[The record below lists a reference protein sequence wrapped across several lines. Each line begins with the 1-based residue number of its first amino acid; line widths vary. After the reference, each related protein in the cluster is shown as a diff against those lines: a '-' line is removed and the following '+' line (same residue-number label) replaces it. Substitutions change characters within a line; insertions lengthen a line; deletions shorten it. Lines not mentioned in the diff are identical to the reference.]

1 MSILKLNN
9 KFLLHNTDNDSVLVP
24 AGNAGFSGVVRGNKT
39 LGAVLEL
46 LKNDT
51 TEAEII
57 SAMKSRFDAPDGAI
71 EHDVKKAL
79 SELRSIGAL
88 DE

>member
-1 MSILKLNN
+1 MKLN
-9 KFLLHNTDNDSVLVP
+9 KDFLLHNTDGETILVP

-46 LKNDT
+46 LKADT
-51 TEAEII
+51 TQAEVIA
-57 SAMKSRFDAPDGAI
+57 AMKERFDAPDGAI
-71 EHDVKKAL
+71 EADVEKIL
-79 SELRSIGAL
+79 LELRQIGAL